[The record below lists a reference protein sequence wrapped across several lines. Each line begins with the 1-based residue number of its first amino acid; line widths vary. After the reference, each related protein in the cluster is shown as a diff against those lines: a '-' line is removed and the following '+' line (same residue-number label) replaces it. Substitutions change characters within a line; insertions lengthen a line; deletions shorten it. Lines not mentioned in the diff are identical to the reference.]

1 MTPRIL
7 LVETNP
13 PVGSI
18 LANILVSQD
27 LVVDSIANGSAQK
40 DMAEGFIH
48 DEICF
53 DIPNHKKNSSKPAH
67 DQARKFSPGT
77 GMRAMCRSRAGE
89 IVSSAML

>member
-27 LVVDSIANGSAQK
+27 LVVDSIANGSA
-40 DMAEGFIH
+40 AERHGGRIH
-48 DEICF
+48 
-53 DIPNHKKNSSKPAH
+53 P
-67 DQARKFSPGT
+67 R
-77 GMRAMCRSRAGE
+77 
-89 IVSSAML
+89 